1 MKRPQQLWIYL
12 RSSFWFLPALIV
24 AASIVLAAGAIN
36 VESAIES
43 ETLARWP
50 RLFGSGAEGA
60 RQMLST
66 IANSM
71 MAVVGVTF
79 SMTLVTL
86 TLASSQYT
94 SRVLGSFIRNRTTQA
109 VLGIFAGIFTYCLLV
124 LRTIRDNGEDTFVP
138 GIAVFM
144 GVFLALAGIGVLI
157 LFIHHI
163 ATSIQ
168 ASNII
173 CSVAEDT
180 IAAIKIVFPER
191 TPHNNSKEDEALL
204 RRLLIEAEDWEEVLA
219 GKSGYIQSIDYEA
232 LKKLAHEKGTIIK
245 IEHGIGDF
253 VVKGAPLA
261 SLPRQNL
268 LEEKTF
274 HKVCSFYGIDSH
286 RTIEQDPDFGIRQI
300 VDMAVK
306 ALSPGVNDTTTVIT
320 CIDYLTSILCFL
332 VQRNS
337 PLRIHYEKG
346 EPRLIRMNPTFETLL
361 DTSFEEIRRNASGN
375 PRVIISMLDALKLI
389 GATSP
394 LDSHKRALGEQVKKV
409 AELAEGSIESTHD
422 LAAIRAR
429 LETLSIA
436 VDLNP
441 PANR

>member
-12 RSSFWFLPALIV
+12 RSSFWFLPAIIV
-24 AASIVLAAGAIN
+24 AASIALAAGAIN

-50 RLFGSGAEGA
+50 RLFGAGAEGA

-94 SRVLGSFIRNRTTQA
+94 SRVLGSFIRNRTTQT

-138 GIAVFM
+138 GIAVFL
-144 GVFLALAGIGVLI
+144 GVFFALAGIGVLI

-191 TPHNNSKEDEALL
+191 NPHNNSKEDETLL

-245 IEHGIGDF
+245 TEHGIGNF

-261 SLPRQNL
+261 SLPRQDL

-337 PLRIHYEKG
+337 PLRIYYEKG

-375 PRVIISMLDALKLI
+375 ARVIISMLDALKII

-394 LDSHKRALGEQVKKV
+394 LVSHRKALGEQAKKV

-429 LETLSIA
+429 LETLHIA
-436 VDLNP
+436 VDPNP